1 MPLRFKFHGRAC
13 LIISGLLREWNK
25 QTVISACLHE
35 SNKGFTSMCLNINA
49 IGVIANTISIEILC
63 QGKVSTMNNYYNL
76 W

>member
-35 SNKGFTSMCLNINA
+35 RNKGLPVCAL
-49 IGVIANTISIEILC
+49 IL
-63 QGKVSTMNNYYNL
+63 ML
-76 W
+76 LL